1 MYHATAAERR
11 EFEAGPVPELMPQF
25 GRRQV
30 ASVVGAANVAAVSP
44 STALSWPWGRVAHR
58 RLAPPPGFEPGPSEP
73 KSEVLPLH
81 HGGSWGL
88 VIVTRRRRRPCSAPA
103 LRAGRR

>member
-73 KSEVLPLH
+73 KS
-81 HGGSWGL
+81 W
-88 VIVTRRRRRPCSAPA
+88 PCSTLMYVVAGQGVGFVRDGPRRTGSG
-103 LRAGRR
+103 RAD